1 MEIIMSKK
9 EKHEVQLPNYLT
21 VDEVYDKL
29 HRYQLGNNNVYYGR
43 YRGSQ
48 I

>member
-1 MEIIMSKK
+1 MGIIMSITRKY
-9 EKHEVQLPNYLT
+9 EILLDDNWTL
-21 VDEVYDKL
+21 DEVYDKL

-43 YRGSQ
+43 YRGLQ

>member
-1 MEIIMSKK
+1 MEIVMSKK
-9 EKHEVQLPNYLT
+9 AKYGVLLDDNFTL
-21 VDEVYDKL
+21 DEVYDKL

-43 YRGSQ
+43 YRGLQ